1 MYYGGVLDS
10 LLQDLGLEIKKLE
23 SEMKDMPEGYLTR
36 VRRDKEIYYYHRL
49 PPRGFRKK
57 AKRVGITKNE
67 EMIHQLARKRYVQ
80 ESLKTARAN
89 LEILEKAR
97 AGYIPIDPA
106 SLRAGLGGPYS
117 NLPLWMFA
125 PLTATANASGSE
137 DSAGE
142 FDDYDQWHNDYRPQ
156 ELTQTSHDGV
166 PMRTKSEVNIA
177 GRLGHF
183 GVESI
188 YEKPIRIN
196 GVVYRPDFTI
206 RRPRDGKTIFWE
218 HAGLMEDPKY
228 RQRHEKKMI
237 VYEDYGIVPWSN
249 LIVTYDDASGGI
261 DMKLVDG
268 LIQGWLL

>member
-1 MYYGGVLDS
+1 MEEELSCLPAGS
-10 LLQDLGLEIKKLE
+10 LYRLRQADN
-23 SEMKDMPEGYLTR
+23 S
-36 VRRDKEIYYYHRL
+36 YYYQQL

-97 AGYIPIDPA
+97 AGYIPFDPA

-117 NLPLWMFA
+117 DLPLSMFT
-125 PLTATANASGSE
+125 PLTAAMKE
-137 DSAGE
+137 SAVQNESDGADGDGE
-142 FDDYDQWHNDYRPQ
+142 QKKYDQWHNDYRKE
-156 ELTQTSHDGV
+156 ELNQTSHNGV

-183 GVESI
+183 GIENV
-188 YEKPIRIN
+188 YEKPIEIN

-206 RRPRDGKTIFWE
+206 KRPRDGKIIYWE